1 MMENDKGEIKM
12 TNFEEFLKRM
22 RDAGANETQVKSKT
36 ALLAYSVLGEM
47 SEDANRLWDLKS
59 DIAKAEKSLDYYKRA
74 AEDHK
79 KRIDKETKE
88 LIELQQKINAY
99 IDHFNQCLEAMETE
113 TGRDRLKAA
122 QIFINTVNVDTK
134 YDNTAFI
141 VGLSALLSG
150 VTIDAPE
157 ELKKINKRFG
167 GRISLGRI

>member
-1 MMENDKGEIKM
+1 M
-12 TNFEEFLKRM
+12 TNFEEFIQRM
-22 RDAGANETQVKSKT
+22 RDAGANETQLNSKT

-47 SEDANRLWDLKS
+47 SEDANRLWDLRG
-59 DIAKAEKSLDYYKRA
+59 DITKAEKNLAYYTNA
-74 AEDHK
+74 AK
-79 KRIDKETKE
+79 KHIKEMDKERNE
-88 LIELQQKINAY
+88 LVERERKINAY

-113 TGRDRLKAA
+113 AGRDRLKAA